1 MKITDQQYERQ
12 TSEAGSAVKEGAVS
26 VLGWS
31 QLLVMRN
38 VLLLLL
44 LSIVL
49 VSALAVVNTSYNSR
63 TVFYELQQLR
73 SQANQLEVEWG
84 QLKIEQSTFGLEG
97 RIERKAMEELNMKLP
112 DWSRITMVR
121 YHE

>member
-1 MKITDQQYERQ
+1 M
-12 TSEAGSAVKEGAVS
+12 SCSNCA
-26 VLGWS
+26 
-31 QLLVMRN
+31 
-38 VLLLLL
+38 
-44 LSIVL
+44 
-49 VSALAVVNTSYNSR
+49 
-63 TVFYELQQLR
+63 

>member
-1 MKITDQQYERQ
+1 MKTTEQQYDRQ
-12 TSEAGSAVKEGAVS
+12 SPEASSAVQDSAVS
-26 VLGWS
+26 VLVWS
-31 QLLVMRN
+31 QLLGTRT
-38 VLLLLL
+38 LLLLVL
-44 LSIVL
+44 LSVVL

-63 TVFYELQQLR
+63 TLFYELQQLR

-97 RIERKAMEELNMKLP
+97 RIERKAMEELSMKLP
-112 DWSRITMVR
+112 DWSRITVVR